1 MCSTM
6 CGVERNSMHPM
17 FITCN
22 KRTVA
27 LRWAKEHDTISTNFC
42 LFDSFDVESLSKK
55 FGVD

>member
-27 LRWAKEHDTISTNFC
+27 LKWAKEHDTIKVWSD
-42 LFDSFDVESLSKK
+42 LGKMKISEKYAS
-55 FGVD
+55 GP

>member
-27 LRWAKEHDTISTNFC
+27 LKWAKENDTVKLGFKE
-42 LFDSFDVESLSKK
+42 LFGHRKK
-55 FGVD
+55 VP

>member
-27 LRWAKEHDTISTNFC
+27 LKWAKEHDTISIKFC
-42 LFDSFDVESLSKK
+42 SFDYFDVESLSTK
-55 FGVD
+55 FGIY